1 MSHTSGYI
9 DQTRTMLIEVV
20 YLTTPNDIDITLMY
34 EVEQSA
40 DNTRGDP
47 SKTRIR
53 FRPAGS
59 DEKDAVCVELDRSV
73 APRFTK
79 DPTKK
84 EQFSGEE
91 IKDSGATAIPCW

>member
-1 MSHTSGYI
+1 
-9 DQTRTMLIEVV
+9 MLIEVV

-59 DEKDAVCVELDRSV
+59 DEKDAVCVELDRSA

-79 DPTKK
+79 DPTSSIDEDIRLIVERPLRSRKAK
-84 EQFSGEE
+84 VVSLG
-91 IKDSGATAIPCW
+91 GAS